1 MGLTFRKLRADEID
15 CRVQS
20 VTEKGLILL
29 LYKDARCDMN
39 ILDETVGPENWQR
52 HHEVIKENLFCSVGI
67 YFENR
72 KDWVWKQ
79 DVGTESLT
87 EKEKGEASDSFKR
100 ACFNWGIGRELYTA
114 PFVFINKTD
123 CNIVQ
128 RNGKHQ
134 CFDKFIVNQI
144 AYDNNGRICDLSIVN
159 TKSNVV
165 VYKMG
170 KAVPKGKKT
179 ASKEPLNDEPIDL
192 SEELATPTE
201 KKTYIELCKAMNLDA
216 TEILKK
222 TGWTS
227 GLMTKEHHG
236 RALIILR
243 DIENGKEQ

>member
-1 MGLTFRKLRADEID
+1 MGLKFRKLRADEID
-15 CRVQS
+15 CRILAV
-20 VTEKGLILL
+20 KDNGLILTIH
-29 LYKDARCDMN
+29 KDARCDMN

-52 HHEVIKENLFCSVGI
+52 HHEVVKENMFCSIGI
-67 YFENR
+67 YCED
-72 KDWVWKQ
+72 KKEWVWKQ
-79 DVGTESLT
+79 DVGVESFV

-100 ACFNWGIGRELYTA
+100 AGVNWGIGRELYSA
-114 PFVFINKTD
+114 PFIFINKTD
-123 CNIVQ
+123 CNITA
-128 RNGKHQ
+128 NKK
-134 CFDKFIVNQI
+134 CFDDFIVNQVS
-144 AYDNNGRICDLSIVN
+144 YDDNGRISDLSIVN

-170 KAVPKGKKT
+170 KAVPKGKKI

-227 GLMTKEHHG
+227 GPMTKEHHG

>member
-1 MGLTFRKLRADEID
+1 MGLKFRKLRADEID

-20 VTEKGLILL
+20 ISTKGLILL

-39 ILDETVGPENWQR
+39 ILDETVGIENWQR
-52 HHEVIKENLFCSVGI
+52 KHEVINGNLYCSVGI
-67 YFENR
+67 YSDNKKE
-72 KDWVWKQ
+72 WIWKQ
-79 DVGTESLT
+79 DVGVESYT
-87 EKEKGEASDSFKR
+87 EKQKGEASDSFKR
-100 ACFNWGIGRELYTA
+100 ACFNLGIGRELYTA
-114 PFVFINKTD
+114 PFIFINAND
-123 CNIVQ
+123 CNITAD
-128 RNGKHQ
+128 KK

-144 AYDNNGRICDLSIVN
+144 SYDDNGKICDLSIVN

-170 KAVPKGKKT
+170 KTAPKGKKT

-227 GLMTKEHHG
+227 GPMTKEHHG

>member
-1 MGLTFRKLRADEID
+1 MGIAFRKLRADEID

-20 VTEKGLILL
+20 INAKGLILL

-39 ILDETVGPENWQR
+39 ILDETVGIENWQR
-52 HHEVIKENLFCSVGI
+52 KHEVVNGNLFCSVAI
-67 YFENR
+67 YSDE
-72 KDWVWKQ
+72 KKEWIWKQ
-79 DVGTESLT
+79 DVGTESNT
-87 EKEKGEASDSFKR
+87 ERQKGEASDSFKR
-100 ACFNWGIGRELYTA
+100 ACFNLGIGRELYTA
-114 PFVFINKTD
+114 PLIFIKASD
-123 CNIVQ
+123 CNITAD
-128 RNGKHQ
+128 KK

-144 AYDNNGRICDLSIVN
+144 AYDDNGRICDLSIVN

-227 GLMTKEHHG
+227 GPMTKEHHG

>member
-1 MGLTFRKLRADEID
+1 MGIKFRKLRADEID

-20 VTEKGLILL
+20 ISAKGLILL

-39 ILDETVGPENWQR
+39 ILDETVGIENWQR
-52 HHEVIKENLFCSVGI
+52 KHEVINGNLYCSVGI
-67 YFENR
+67 YSDDKKE
-72 KDWVWKQ
+72 WIWKQ
-79 DVGTESLT
+79 DVGVESYT
-87 EKEKGEASDSFKR
+87 EKQKGEASDSFKR
-100 ACFNWGIGRELYTA
+100 ACFNLGIGRELYTA
-114 PFVFINKTD
+114 PFIFISAND
-123 CNIVQ
+123 CNITAD
-128 RNGKHQ
+128 KK

-144 AYDNNGRICDLSIVN
+144 AYDDNGKISDLSIVN

-170 KAVPKGKKT
+170 KTAPKGKKT

-227 GLMTKEHHG
+227 GPMTKEHHG

-243 DIENGKEQ
+243 DIENSKE